1 MGESDPPPPPI
12 LPEGVSFG
20 QAPGGVTVL
29 NIRFDEDEWQDRWA
43 KVPHAVLRHPSTGA
57 TVTLIGTAHVSKAAA
72 EETRELILRER
83 PDVVVIELDPNRLN
97 ALVKDSQTASP
108 AAAAAAR
115 VESKLDLMFKP
126 SRWIPLAGALG
137 YALVGAVLG
146 TTPGAEFLAAIDA
159 AKEVGAEVVLGDLDM
174 KVTTSRV
181 WKRWFSRAAQE
192 AYKAE
197 SRSVDLGEDLR
208 KESSEGSDADLDD
221 ILRSTEDLQIEL
233 RDGTNMSIPV
243 KFRLPIEARRLM
255 YEAGCGS
262 EPAELD
268 DVEKS
273 GFKVGFLH
281 VDAPTVEDIAKVR
294 RCGEKVINLV
304 RSEEYLARNSLAVA
318 GFQNHAIQKTLV
330 ADRDLVLAHSMHRPA
345 GGERVKKVVG
355 VVGAGHIPGI
365 KRHWDSLSTD
375 ESRDAYNEALNPIPA
390 DASDSRPAWQ
400 GPGVFLVGG
409 VAAYLWYKRR
419 NRPSPEAARG
429 LGLKVPV
436 LVGAYFG
443 AMALAGS
450 YVACSAMQY
459 MGSVAQRAERVAS
472 TGEAQGLL
480 AKRRNELRS
489 KRWSD
494 VDEYGNLRSPKLE
507 VRATNAVGAYRDVS
521 ADKKYLFR

>member
-192 AYKAE
+192 AYKAD
-197 SRSVDLGEDLR
+197 RN
-208 KESSEGSDADLDD
+208 
-221 ILRSTEDLQIEL
+221 Q
-233 RDGTNMSIPV
+233 TNKHSQEKCNRNHPSCPT
-243 KFRLPIEARRLM
+243 KPI
-255 YEAGCGS
+255 
-262 EPAELD
+262 
-268 DVEKS
+268 
-273 GFKVGFLH
+273 
-281 VDAPTVEDIAKVR
+281 
-294 RCGEKVINLV
+294 
-304 RSEEYLARNSLAVA
+304 
-318 GFQNHAIQKTLV
+318 
-330 ADRDLVLAHSMHRPA
+330 
-345 GGERVKKVVG
+345 
-355 VVGAGHIPGI
+355 
-365 KRHWDSLSTD
+365 
-375 ESRDAYNEALNPIPA
+375 
-390 DASDSRPAWQ
+390 
-400 GPGVFLVGG
+400 
-409 VAAYLWYKRR
+409 
-419 NRPSPEAARG
+419 
-429 LGLKVPV
+429 PV
-436 LVGAYFG
+436 LV
-443 AMALAGS
+443 
-450 YVACSAMQY
+450 CI
-459 MGSVAQRAERVAS
+459 
-472 TGEAQGLL
+472 T
-480 AKRRNELRS
+480 
-489 KRWSD
+489 
-494 VDEYGNLRSPKLE
+494 
-507 VRATNAVGAYRDVS
+507 
-521 ADKKYLFR
+521 